1 MIKSLEE
8 SGMIER
14 IPSKKDGRYKEIY
27 LTKKAEA
34 IRNSA
39 RSDKKKLEKTM
50 TEGISADELSSW
62 VEITIKMMNN
72 LMEAGK

>member
-27 LTKKAEA
+27 LPKKAEA